1 MKCIRKIQ
9 TRKVRKADWKYFNV
23 WWKNSAS
30 SDSSNEINQKHLT
43 DKWLLGSFTRMIGDP
58 KRLDYIVSNEK
69 GVVIGHFNLILYKN
83 YVQFDIKIGEEKYR
97 NKGYGT
103 LMTKKA
109 IQIVFRKLKYK
120 KLILEVKIENVR
132 AIRVYE
138 KCGFKIVKKSKDGK
152 FYKMAKLR

>member
-1 MKCIRKIQ
+1 MKNSRRIKIRKV
-9 TRKVRKADWKYFNV
+9 KKEDWKYFKV
-23 WWKNSAS
+23 WWKSPAL
-30 SDSSNEINQKHLT
+30 SDPSNDIDKKHST
-43 DKWLLGSFTRMIGDP
+43 DKWLFNSFTRMMNDL

-69 GVVIGHFNLILYKN
+69 DIVIGHFNLILYKN

-109 IQIVFRKLKYK
+109 IQIVFKKLKYK
-120 KLILEVKIENVR
+120 KLVLDVKVKNLR

-138 KCGFKIVKKSKDGK
+138 KCGFKITRKTKDGEL
-152 FYKMAKLR
+152 YRMVILI